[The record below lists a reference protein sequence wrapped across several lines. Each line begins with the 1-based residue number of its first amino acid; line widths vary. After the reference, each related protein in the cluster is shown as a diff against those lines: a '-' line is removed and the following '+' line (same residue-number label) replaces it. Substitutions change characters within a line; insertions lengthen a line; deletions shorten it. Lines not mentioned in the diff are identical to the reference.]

1 MKIQTSLEFLIMAG
15 AIGALVV
22 GTVAQYGTLFSH
34 AKQIPSASFNYSI
47 NANET
52 YFQKPY
58 VEIGIPSSS
67 YAGRENG
74 MQIMVYGCRNGTAD
88 ISLSS
93 NTVAFSPSAINS
105 SFSSMQVW
113 DGSFNPSN
121 GTNNINAKYDVGCEG
136 RQYSGSEELS
146 TSTYASATTSYPGAY
161 SAYISGRNESIAYP
175 LGNESV
181 LLLGVSV
188 QCTYRT
194 WTGHPMS
201 MQQQCGSG
209 TWGYMVNSQ
218 HCMSHGDPTMT
229 ICIAP
234 YPSGDYLGTPSE
246 YDSNYTYSA
255 NLSITGQYNFFSSLS
270 SSSSNSPVLYSGKD
284 VGVAHVSNVSS
295 QSAMPGIVVLSGRS
309 SGYINSTIAAQY
321 QQARDNLYSELGY
334 YNGTLLAVDS
344 SVVNQSIV
352 AYENAESKLIASA
365 TNTTAYP
372 CYANG
377 GALHCKPQSP
387 FYYTINAN
395 ISGGYISNQT
405 LSYSGSAILV
415 NN

>member
-1 MKIQTSLEFLIMAG
+1 MKMQTSLEFLIIAG
-15 AIGALVV
+15 AIGALIV
-22 GTVAQYGTLFSH
+22 GTVAQYGTLFAH
-34 AKQIPSASFNYSI
+34 AKQIPLASYSYAV

-58 VEIGIPSSS
+58 VEIGIPASS
-67 YAGRENG
+67 YAGRENS

-93 NTVAFSPSAINS
+93 DTVAFSPSGINS

-121 GTNNINAKYDVGCEG
+121 GTNNISAEYEVGCEG

-146 TSTYASATTSYPGAY
+146 TSTYSPSTTPYPSAY

-209 TWGYMVNSQ
+209 TWGYMIYSQ
-218 HCMSHGDPTMT
+218 LCMNHGDPTRT
-229 ICIAP
+229 VCIAP
-234 YPSGDYLGTPSE
+234 YPSGDYLGVPSA
-246 YDSNYTYSA
+246 YGANYTYSA
-255 NLSITGQYNFFSSLS
+255 NLSITGQHNFFSSLS
-270 SSSSNSPVLYSGKD
+270 SSSSNSPILYSGKD
-284 VGVAHVSNVSS
+284 VGVASVSNVSS

-309 SGYINSTIAAQY
+309 SGYINSTIAEQY
-321 QQARDNLYSELGY
+321 QQARDNLYSEL
-334 YNGTLLAVDS
+334 
-344 SVVNQSIV
+344 
-352 AYENAESKLIASA
+352 
-365 TNTTAYP
+365 
-372 CYANG
+372 
-377 GALHCKPQSP
+377 
-387 FYYTINAN
+387 
-395 ISGGYISNQT
+395 
-405 LSYSGSAILV
+405 
-415 NN
+415 